1 MARAGQAEHAA
12 ERAQGRVECGGL
24 RDQGAHGGIG
34 ENLFEGGAV
43 GQADIGDCR
52 GCGDEA
58 EQPGAMAGHGI
69 GPVGAGRFGA
79 GRARTI
85 GAGRFGG
92 CKRGGLGGA
101 EQKLEFGGHAGEA
114 ARNGMEQG
122 GGQAD
127 LIPAPDD
134 GVAQAAHEGGE
145 AVRKTNGVGLIGHG
159 CIRARRGV
167 GAKGKSLG
175 R

>member
-1 MARAGQAEHAA
+1 MAGAGEAEHAA
-12 ERAQGRVECGGL
+12 EGAEHGVQGGGL

-58 EQPGAMAGHGI
+58 EQPGVVAGHGI
-69 GPVGAGRFGA
+69 GAVGAGRA
-79 GRARTI
+79 WAI
-85 GAGRFGG
+85 GAGRFWG
-92 CKRGGLGGA
+92 CGCLGGA

-114 ARNGMEQG
+114 ARNRVEEG

-127 LIPAPDD
+127 LMPAPDD
-134 GVAQAAHEGGE
+134 GVAQAAHQGDE
-145 AVRKTNGVGLIGHG
+145 AARKTNGMGLIGHG
-159 CIRARRGV
+159 CIRA
-167 GAKGKSLG
+167 
-175 R
+175 